1 MEAARGR
8 SSISRGAVQA
18 SALADAAVLT
28 LRSDAKFLAASRG
41 LMERMTT
48 WGPRNDDEHRV
59 PSILHLKG
67 RAADSR
73 AVRRPDKALGADG
86 ALVQ

>member
-8 SSISRGAVQA
+8 SDISRGAVQA

-48 WGPRNDDEHRV
+48 WAPPE
-59 PSILHLKG
+59 
-67 RAADSR
+67 
-73 AVRRPDKALGADG
+73 
-86 ALVQ
+86 